1 MLPSYLRSSQYTTP
15 NKANP
20 ALRPSYNLWV
30 HDERFSP
37 QDLVINPECF
47 PACRE
52 GDLLKLTQ
60 PQSTPGA
67 ATSSLTSVPSEN
79 AGIDGGQKET
89 RAKQSPQQT
98 PKLSQVGKDPQSA
111 SERSRTLVLQV
122 TSLDREINSKQPQL
136 QISIAQHIA
145 ALFELHP
152 RKDVLIDKE
161 TIAADYVEL
170 MFRDQYVGRSD
181 MWRMRTLLTGACVYE
196 GKKVISLGIRA
207 QIKDIVVAGKRA
219 SCGYITEN
227 TKMIFRSETAK
238 YFIFIQMSREMWEFD
253 EDGEL
258 YFEKCVH
265 GFLPQLFA
273 KWKAAGANHVV
284 SIVLFSRI
292 YYQTAESDA
301 QEAGIRPLF
310 TETNS
315 FGGEHSVP
323 VLMDSAGRPYRD
335 FYKVVVDWE
344 TRSDWGQ
351 VLVPLKREFISFQRD
366 VLQQPSADGSTV
378 LAGANS
384 PASEGNLLEAINL
397 ALNPFDR
404 HYIDRDLSR
413 TGLSIVVI
421 TPGPGVYEADKQL
434 LRLTAQRMVDNGI
447 GLDLVCLSKP
457 PLCTVP
463 LFQYTSKDWAGPTPG
478 WGGTPSGA
486 STEAD
491 TATSGERRWAVPV
504 AAAGAAAKT
513 ADRNSERA
521 VTLGPPAIVGVG
533 GTSGNSAASAQS
545 SERLENWDPLYYDD
559 STTDNPEKTF
569 YTVPHWVMCS
579 FWTRDDEN
587 DRLGFTLRCKMYE
600 VQMMGV
606 MEQIGSTI
614 MIRYLDQ
621 QEASRD
627 VDLPRSSPHKKRE
640 AHHSGERP
648 IPGVVRFE
656 IGADDD
662 EDSPAGSVIS
672 NSHIDCER
680 YDEQVFVSTSRQRS
694 GAGNV
699 KTRSNSAV
707 NMGSIEAD
715 GSSHVK
721 NNGRATPRV
730 DSHPLITASG
740 GGPKGMIGGGIVS
753 VSPEGATAA
762 NVSGT
767 HINRMGYYR
776 ASAVDTVRSTD
787 SDGQSNRGAYY
798 HPWEDSG
805 DTLTAEE
812 RVALLRVRARIEQA
826 RTGGSNTAWSQIKN
840 VTSTTSISTML
851 AGAQRGN
858 SNESQGLVKDDVPA
872 TERWNQ
878 RTGWPSQQQQIAIR
892 SAGSGGMGSRKG
904 SMLLNETGTMHAPRG
919 VQVPGMHVSAA
930 FDSSEAGA
938 EGPRKFNIYSNEADD
953 SHVASASTSLA
964 PIKIRSSTSHL
975 GVRSAYRDG
984 LSTSGSF
991 KGGHSPLANYEYL
1004 RQQYSKLSPGKPGTG
1019 GPSGGLRPASQSTFR
1034 ANLINPCN
1042 PSRNIVRATSQLLR
1056 WQHVFPQVIV
1066 PTRNDIV
1073 IHWKSLS
1080 TPACLPLT
1088 TDFFPSHEDLSA
1100 FYQEYTYTVSPADDA
1115 TPYQWR
1121 GDKSAEALN
1130 GRLKVE
1136 ALLIELIGQRLSQG
1150 FQLIGSGLGGAVSL
1164 GDRGENALQ
1173 SVVGNMS
1180 PQLGNRSG
1188 EAAKRGMSSTNGD
1201 GHPQTSQHSLPILQR
1216 HSSHEMMAQSVAS
1229 TPFYL
1234 SLGDHVHKLL
1244 YDASGQNVEVKRY
1257 VRKVTYSTLPIHYA
1271 CGIWRKNDKFYRP
1284 KQLAFAYPPV
1294 TLYNWNYLDHLISGY
1309 QEELTENLR
1318 FWRTRF
1324 LLIPLENVSHTN
1336 PFLNPQNENL
1346 DEEEARVVGFE
1357 KFIEVFERARWKL
1370 PWEEDEAELSSG
1382 SVPQGPSGGRKKK
1395 KGKFGKKLQ
1404 IQLTT
1409 LNTSRFIRDEVL
1421 RRGLVGA
1428 HIVGSSTPAHSNALQ
1443 SLTRRGSA
1451 TSAPN
1456 LQTAASANNVVPAVQ
1471 LTRASSFTAIAQAM
1485 QAPPPV
1491 GIGFGDRRWHFRLYE
1506 SVFIGSECVEWMVR
1520 NFPDIDS
1527 REEAVV
1533 FGNVLLNEGLFE
1545 HATRK
1550 HKFLDGHYFYRIRG
1564 EYKVSPPG
1572 GKDRDREKGVPL
1584 WFGNRVKTSG
1594 SIADLPSGGDGG
1606 SGHSTHTSNSQ
1617 PSADGGQWSKPPSA
1631 VHSASSSTATPPP
1644 VPTRTDPF
1652 PLTRRMV
1659 IDLDSQRR
1667 SPRRE
1672 TALLHYDTVHNPQ
1685 HCYHFQLHWLV
1696 CSPRWIED
1704 LVGGWT
1710 RVAEKCG
1717 FKMVEAGTTQAD
1729 SLSDDNPFL
1738 SMTHIV
1744 PCVTPPRENDAPFPA
1759 TLYLEMIVRH
1769 FNFVLDV
1776 ESDAAFPPNS
1786 VTWSYDRGSGYKRT
1800 QFVHR
1805 SGVAFVQLAT
1815 VSEGGGFWWVA
1826 NRMHLTG
1833 AGSTSAQ
1840 TTSKDHRGGSG
1851 NGSNNVNAGAGGEK
1865 STDPD
1870 TLMRAFLDFCNNEV
1884 ELTAFYR
1891 KARETITGIYGAAKA
1906 DAGAV
1911 TSSLNKTDKESA
1923 SAVRSEPDKESDHN
1937 ADAATATDTA
1947 PAVTSSEEPVSE
1959 AFEGTAID
1967 LPAAHLID
1975 ADLPTFRVG
1984 EGGLPTGIDRLPVAA
1999 FATEDILAIADGQ
2012 DPRPPWGRSRSIM
2025 DPAFFK
2031 PPVRSKSTAGSAGE
2045 GNVVSGV
2052 PATPNEP

>member
-1 MLPSYLRSSQYTTP
+1 MLPSYLRGSQYTTP

-30 HDERFSP
+30 HDDRFSP

-47 PACRE
+47 PACRT
-52 GDLLKLTQ
+52 GDLLKITQ
-60 PQSTPGA
+60 PQNIPSLASCSSLAAIPTENSGSDGGEKQTTRVKQSLPQTSKLAPGA
-67 ATSSLTSVPSEN
+67 S
-79 AGIDGGQKET
+79 K
-89 RAKQSPQQT
+89 PQA
-98 PKLSQVGKDPQSA
+98 A
-111 SERSRTLVLQV
+111 SERTRTLVLQV
-122 TSLDREINSKQPQL
+122 TSLDREINLKQPQL

-152 RKDVLIDKE
+152 RKDVLVRKVEKE

-170 MFRDQYVGRSD
+170 LFRDQYVGRSD
-181 MWRMRTLLTGACVYE
+181 MWRMRTLLTGACVYQ
-196 GKKVISLGIRA
+196 GKKVQSLGVRA

-219 SCGYITEN
+219 SCGYITDN

-265 GFLPQLFA
+265 GFLPHLFT
-273 KWKAAGANHVV
+273 KWKDAGANHVV
-284 SIVLFSRI
+284 SIVLFARI
-292 YYQTAESDA
+292 YYQTDENDP
-301 QEAGIRPLF
+301 EE
-310 TETNS
+310 TETSSLFAEKNAPS
-315 FGGEHSVP
+315 SERSVP
-323 VLMDSAGRPYRD
+323 VLIDSAGRPYRD

-366 VLQQPSADGSTV
+366 VLQQSSVDGSTI

-384 PASEGNLLEAINL
+384 PASEGNMLEAINL

-421 TPGPGVYEADKQL
+421 TPGPGVFEADKKL

-463 LFQYTSKDWAGPTPG
+463 LFQYTSKDWAGQTPG

-486 STEAD
+486 STDAD
-491 TATSGERRWAVPV
+491 TAASGERRWGVPV
-504 AAAGAAAKT
+504 AATAGAAGKT
-513 ADRNSERA
+513 AERPSERT
-521 VTLGPPAIVGVG
+521 VNLGPPPILGIG
-533 GTSGNSAASAQS
+533 GTSGNSAASAQG

-559 STTDNPEKTF
+559 SATDNPEKTF

-579 FWTRDDEN
+579 FWARDDDN

-606 MEQIGSTI
+606 MEQIGSTMVI
-614 MIRYLDQ
+614 PYLEQ
-621 QEASRD
+621 QEAAKD
-627 VDLPRSSPHKKRE
+627 VDMPLSSHKKRD
-640 AHHSGERP
+640 ARYAGERA

-662 EDSPAGSVIS
+662 EDSPAGSIIS
-672 NSHIDCER
+672 DSHVDCER
-680 YDEQVFVSTSRQRS
+680 YDEQVFVPAGRQRA

-707 NMGSIEAD
+707 NMGSVEAD
-715 GSSHVK
+715 GSPLVK
-721 NNGRATPRV
+721 SNNGRAAPRV
-730 DSHPLITASG
+730 DSHTQMTVG
-740 GGPKGMIGGGIVS
+740 GGGSRGALGGGNVS
-753 VSPEGATAA
+753 VSPEAA
-762 NVSGT
+762 AAGNSSGT
-767 HINRMGYYR
+767 HINRLGIFR
-776 ASAVDTVRSTD
+776 TAAGDTVRSIE
-787 SDGQSNRGAYY
+787 SDGQSNRGGYY
-798 HPWEDSG
+798 HPWEDYG
-805 DTLTAEE
+805 DTLTADE
-812 RVALLRVRARIEQA
+812 RVALLRVRARVEQA
-826 RTGGSNTAWSQIKN
+826 RTGGSGTTNWNQVKS
-840 VTSTTSISTML
+840 VTSATSLATMFSNAPRGPLNEGPGL
-851 AGAQRGN
+851 AREGA
-858 SNESQGLVKDDVPA
+858 PA
-872 TERWNQ
+872 VEKWGQ
-878 RTGWPSQQQQIAIR
+878 RTGWPPQQQQAAFR
-892 SAGSGGMGSRKG
+892 TAGIGPMGSRKG
-904 SMLLNETGTMHAPRG
+904 SMLLNESGTGQAPRAI
-919 VQVPGMHVSAA
+919 QVPGMHVQA
-930 FDSSEAGA
+930 
-938 EGPRKFNIYSNEADD
+938 ADD
-953 SHVASASTSLA
+953 SHEPGTEGSRKVNTFSDEVDDSIATSASTNLA

-975 GVRSAYRDG
+975 GVRSTYRDG

-1004 RQQYSKLSPGKPGTG
+1004 RQQYSKLSPGKSGAA
-1019 GPSGGLRPASQSTFR
+1019 GPPVGLRPPQQSTLR

-1088 TDFFPSHEDLSA
+1088 TDFFPTHEDLSA

-1115 TPYQWR
+1115 TPYQSR
-1121 GDKSAEALN
+1121 GDKNAETIN

-1150 FQLIGSGLGGAVSL
+1150 FQLIGSGLGGAVSSN
-1164 GDRGENALQ
+1164 DRSENASQ

-1180 PQLGNRSG
+1180 PQIGGRSG
-1188 EAAKRGMSSTNGD
+1188 EVAKRGMSSTNLGD
-1201 GHPQTSQHSLPILQR
+1201 GLQAQSSQHSLQMLNSQ
-1216 HSSHEMMAQSVAS
+1216 SSHEMMAQFVAS

-1234 SLGDHVHKLL
+1234 SLGDHVHKLS

-1257 VRKVTYSTLPIHYA
+1257 VRKVTYSTLPVHYA
-1271 CGIWRKNDKFYRP
+1271 CGIWRKNDGFYRP

-1336 PFLNPQNENL
+1336 PFLNPQNEDL

-1382 SVPQGPSGGRKKK
+1382 GGPQGPSGGRKKK
-1395 KGKFGKKLQ
+1395 KGKFGKRLQ

-1421 RRGLVGA
+1421 RRGLVRTDV
-1428 HIVGSSTPAHSNALQ
+1428 ISPSTPAQTNPQ
-1443 SLTRRGSA
+1443 PLTRRGSA

-1456 LQTAASANNVVPAVQ
+1456 LQTTTNATNGGPAAP
-1471 LTRASSFTAIAQAM
+1471 LTRASSFTVIAQAM
-1485 QAPPPV
+1485 QAPPPA

-1506 SVFIGSECVEWMVR
+1506 SVFIGSECVDWMVR
-1520 NFPDIDS
+1520 TFADIDL

-1533 FGNVLLNEGLFE
+1533 FGNILLSEGLFE

-1564 EYKVSPPG
+1564 EYKIPPSA
-1572 GKDRDREKGVPL
+1572 GKDKDREKGGPL
-1584 WFGNRVKTSG
+1584 WFGNRNRTSG
-1594 SIADLPSGGDGG
+1594 SALDLSNGADGG
-1606 SGHSTHTSNSQ
+1606 SGHPAQTH
-1617 PSADGGQWSKPPSA
+1617 PGGDSGPGTMPPSGTS
-1631 VHSASSSTATPPP
+1631 SASSPATSAPSL
-1644 VPTRTDPF
+1644 PTRVDPF

-1659 IDLDSQRR
+1659 IDLDPQRR

-1672 TALLHYDTVHNPQ
+1672 TALLHYDTVHNPR

-1704 LVGGWT
+1704 LVAGWT

-1717 FKMVEAGTTQAD
+1717 FKMVEASTTQAD

-1738 SMTHIV
+1738 SMAHVV
-1744 PCVTPPRENDAPFPA
+1744 PCVPPPQEKDAPFPA
-1759 TLYLEMIVRH
+1759 ALYTTEIMRR

-1776 ESDAAFPPNS
+1776 ESDTAFPPNS
-1786 VTWSYDRGSGYKRT
+1786 ISWSYDRGSGYKRT
-1800 QFVHR
+1800 QYVHR
-1805 SGVAFVQLAT
+1805 SGVAFVQVAT
-1815 VSEGGGFWWVA
+1815 ANEGGGFWWVA

-1840 TTSKDHRGGSG
+1840 TTSKDHRGGGGGGGNSG
-1851 NGSNNVNAGAGGEK
+1851 NASGSGEK

-1870 TLMRAFLDFCNNEV
+1870 TLMRAFVDFCNDEA
-1884 ELTAFYR
+1884 ELSAFYS
-1891 KARETITGIYGAAKA
+1891 KARETITNIYGAANA
-1906 DAGAV
+1906 DAGAIR
-1911 TSSLNKTDKESA
+1911 SSLDKNEKNNASGVHPQNA
-1923 SAVRSEPDKESDHN
+1923 SAT
-1937 ADAATATDTA
+1937 AATDNVPGATPSIEQVSGA
-1947 PAVTSSEEPVSE
+1947 LEAAAV
-1959 AFEGTAID
+1959 D
-1967 LPAAHLID
+1967 LPAVHLID
-1975 ADLPTFRVG
+1975 ADLPTVRVG
-1984 EGGLPTGIDRLPVAA
+1984 EGGLPTGIDRLPAASFTAMGEDTVAPS
-1999 FATEDILAIADGQ
+1999 EGQ
-2012 DPRPPWGRSRSIM
+2012 DARPPWGRSRSIM

-2031 PPVRSKSTAGSAGE
+2031 PPAKIKSTASGSKMASAMLAKRE
-2045 GNVVSGV
+2045 D
-2052 PATPNEP
+2052 P

>member
-30 HDERFSP
+30 HDDRFSP

-47 PACRE
+47 PACRT
-52 GDLLKLTQ
+52 GDLLKITQ
-60 PQSTPGA
+60 PQNIPSLASCSSLAAIPTENPGSDGGEKQTTRVKQSFPQTSKLAPGA
-67 ATSSLTSVPSEN
+67 SE
-79 AGIDGGQKET
+79 
-89 RAKQSPQQT
+89 PQA
-98 PKLSQVGKDPQSA
+98 A
-111 SERSRTLVLQV
+111 SERTRTLVLQV
-122 TSLDREINSKQPQL
+122 TSLDREINLKQPQL

-152 RKDVLIDKE
+152 RKDVLVRKIEKE

-170 MFRDQYVGRSD
+170 LFRDQYVGRSD
-181 MWRMRTLLTGACVYE
+181 MWRMRTLLTGACVYQ
-196 GKKVISLGIRA
+196 GKKVLSLGVRA

-219 SCGYITEN
+219 SCGYITDN

-265 GFLPQLFA
+265 GFLPQLFT
-273 KWKAAGANHVV
+273 KWKDAGANHVV
-284 SIVLFSRI
+284 SIVLFARI
-292 YYQTAESDA
+292 YYQTDENDP
-301 QEAGIRPLF
+301 EE
-310 TETNS
+310 TETSSLFAEKNAPS
-315 FGGEHSVP
+315 SERSVP
-323 VLMDSAGRPYRD
+323 VLIDSSGRPYRD

-366 VLQQPSADGSTV
+366 VLQQPSVDGSTI

-384 PASEGNLLEAINL
+384 PASEGNMLEAINL

-421 TPGPGVYEADKQL
+421 TPGPGVFEADKKL

-463 LFQYTSKDWAGPTPG
+463 LFQYTSKDWAGQTPG

-486 STEAD
+486 STDAD
-491 TATSGERRWAVPV
+491 TAASGERRWGVPV
-504 AAAGAAAKT
+504 AATAGAAGKT
-513 ADRNSERA
+513 AERPSER
-521 VTLGPPAIVGVG
+521 TTNLGPPPMLGIG
-533 GTSGNSAASAQS
+533 GTSGNSAASAQG

-559 STTDNPEKTF
+559 SATDNPEKTF

-579 FWTRDDEN
+579 FWARDDDN

-614 MIRYLDQ
+614 VIPYLDQ
-621 QEASRD
+621 QEAAKD
-627 VDLPRSSPHKKRE
+627 
-640 AHHSGERP
+640 
-648 IPGVVRFE
+648 

-662 EDSPAGSVIS
+662 EDSPAGSIIS
-672 NSHIDCER
+672 DSHVDCER
-680 YDEQVFVSTSRQRS
+680 YDEQVFVPAGRQRA

-699 KTRSNSAV
+699 KTRSSSAV
-707 NMGSIEAD
+707 NMGSVEAD
-715 GSSHVK
+715 GSPLVK
-721 NNGRATPRV
+721 SNNGRAASRV
-730 DSHPLITASG
+730 DSHTQMTVG
-740 GGPKGMIGGGIVS
+740 GGGSRGTLGVGNVS
-753 VSPEGATAA
+753 VSPEGAAA
-762 NVSGT
+762 GNSSGT
-767 HINRMGYYR
+767 HINRMGIFR
-776 ASAVDTVRSTD
+776 TAAGDTVRSIE
-787 SDGQSNRGAYY
+787 SDGQSNRGGYY
-798 HPWEDSG
+798 HPWEDYG
-805 DTLTAEE
+805 DTLTADE
-812 RVALLRVRARIEQA
+812 RGALLRVRARVEQA
-826 RTGGSNTAWSQIKN
+826 RTGGSG
-840 VTSTTSISTML
+840 TT
-851 AGAQRGN
+851 N
-858 SNESQGLVKDDVPA
+858 
-872 TERWNQ
+872 WNQ
-878 RTGWPSQQQQIAIR
+878 
-892 SAGSGGMGSRKG
+892 
-904 SMLLNETGTMHAPRG
+904 
-919 VQVPGMHVSAA
+919 V
-930 FDSSEAGA
+930 
-938 EGPRKFNIYSNEADD
+938 DD
-953 SHVASASTSLA
+953 STATSASTNLA

-975 GVRSAYRDG
+975 GVRSTYRDG

-1004 RQQYSKLSPGKPGTG
+1004 RQQYSKLSPGKSGAA
-1019 GPSGGLRPASQSTFR
+1019 GPPVGLRPPQQSTLR

-1088 TDFFPSHEDLSA
+1088 TDFFPTHEDLSA

-1115 TPYQWR
+1115 TPYQSR
-1121 GDKSAEALN
+1121 GDKNAEAIN

-1150 FQLIGSGLGGAVSL
+1150 FQLIGSGLGGAVSSN
-1164 GDRGENALQ
+1164 DRSENASQ

-1180 PQLGNRSG
+1180 PQIGSRSG
-1188 EAAKRGMSSTNGD
+1188 EPAKRGMSSTNLGD
-1201 GHPQTSQHSLPILQR
+1201 GLQAQSSQHSLQMLNSQ
-1216 HSSHEMMAQSVAS
+1216 SSHEMMAQFVAS

-1234 SLGDHVHKLL
+1234 SLGDHVHKLS

-1271 CGIWRKNDKFYRP
+1271 CGIWRKNDGFYRP

-1336 PFLNPQNENL
+1336 PFLNPQNEDL

-1382 SVPQGPSGGRKKK
+1382 
-1395 KGKFGKKLQ
+1395 GKFGKRLQ

-1421 RRGLVGA
+1421 RRGLVRTDV
-1428 HIVGSSTPAHSNALQ
+1428 ISPSTPAQNNPQ
-1443 SLTRRGSA
+1443 PLTRRGSA
-1451 TSAPN
+1451 TSTPN
-1456 LQTAASANNVVPAVQ
+1456 LQTTTNATNGGPAAP
-1471 LTRASSFTAIAQAM
+1471 LTRASSFTVIAQAM
-1485 QAPPPV
+1485 QAPPPA

-1506 SVFIGSECVEWMVR
+1506 SVFIGSECVDWMVR
-1520 NFPDIDS
+1520 TFADIDL

-1533 FGNVLLNEGLFE
+1533 FGNNLLNEGLFE

-1564 EYKVSPPG
+1564 EYKIPPSA
-1572 GKDRDREKGVPL
+1572 GKDKDREKGGPL
-1584 WFGNRVKTSG
+1584 WFGNRNRTSG
-1594 SIADLPSGGDGG
+1594 SALDLSNGADGG
-1606 SGHSTHTSNSQ
+1606 SGHPVQTH
-1617 PSADGGQWSKPPSA
+1617 PGGDSGPGTMPPSGTP
-1631 VHSASSSTATPPP
+1631 SASSPATSASSL
-1644 VPTRTDPF
+1644 PTRVDPF

-1659 IDLDSQRR
+1659 IDLDPQRR

-1672 TALLHYDTVHNPQ
+1672 TALLHYDTVHNPR

-1704 LVGGWT
+1704 LVAGWT

-1717 FKMVEAGTTQAD
+1717 FKMVEASTTQAD

-1738 SMTHIV
+1738 SMAHVV
-1744 PCVTPPRENDAPFPA
+1744 PCAPPPQEKDAPFPA
-1759 TLYLEMIVRH
+1759 ALYTTEIMRR

-1786 VTWSYDRGSGYKRT
+1786 ISWSYDRGSGYKRT
-1800 QFVHR
+1800 QYVHR
-1805 SGVAFVQLAT
+1805 SGVAFVQVAT
-1815 VSEGGGFWWVA
+1815 ANEGGGFWWVA

-1833 AGSTSAQ
+1833 AGGNA
-1840 TTSKDHRGGSG
+1840 SG
-1851 NGSNNVNAGAGGEK
+1851 GGEK

-1870 TLMRAFLDFCNNEV
+1870 TLMRAFVDFCNDEA
-1884 ELTAFYR
+1884 ELSAFYS
-1891 KARETITGIYGAAKA
+1891 KARETITSIYGAANA
-1906 DAGAV
+1906 DAGAIR
-1911 TSSLNKTDKESA
+1911 SSLDKNEKDSA
-1923 SAVRSEPDKESDHN
+1923 SGVPPQN
-1937 ADAATATDTA
+1937 AYATAATDNVPVATPSIEQVSGA
-1947 PAVTSSEEPVSE
+1947 LEAAAV
-1959 AFEGTAID
+1959 D

-1975 ADLPTFRVG
+1975 ADLPTVRVG
-1984 EGGLPTGIDRLPVAA
+1984 EGGLPTGIDRLPAASFTAIGEDTVAPS
-1999 FATEDILAIADGQ
+1999 DGQ
-2012 DPRPPWGRSRSIM
+2012 DARPPWGRSRSIM

-2031 PPVRSKSTAGSAGE
+2031 PPAKMKSTASGSKMASAMLAKRE
-2045 GNVVSGV
+2045 D
-2052 PATPNEP
+2052 P